1 MHPLPRAPED
11 VADRHYSAQGMT
23 AILQSTT
30 CIAQGATA
38 IPYTVRRSTRARRVR
53 VNVHAHT
60 GVEVVLPAR
69 APERAAAAAV
79 SELRPWIER
88 RLDEAREVR
97 ARIAA
102 RAGTLP
108 YLGVPLELV
117 PQAGRTRA
125 HRTGARLLVP
135 AGEEARPAIERFY
148 RRAART
154 EIAPRLDRATALAG
168 SSYSGLSIRA
178 QRTRW
183 ASCSPSGAMSFNWR
197 LLLAP
202 ERVLEYV
209 VWHEVCH
216 LEILDHSPR
225 FWALVQSRWP
235 DWREDRDWLSR
246 NGATLAL

>member
-1 MHPLPRAPED
+1 VTEIPARTLRSVTD
-11 VADRHYSAQGMT
+11 
-23 AILQSTT
+23 
-30 CIAQGATA
+30 
-38 IPYTVRRSTRARRVR
+38 IPYTIRRSARARRVR

-79 SELRPWIER
+79 SELLPWIQR
-88 RLDEAREVR
+88 RLDEARDVR

-102 RAGTLP
+102 RGGTVP
-108 YLGVPLELV
+108 YLSTPLELV

-125 HRTGARLLVP
+125 HRVGERLLVP
-135 AGEEARPAIERFY
+135 AGDARPAIERFY
-148 RRAART
+148 RRAARA

-168 SSYSGLSIRA
+168 TGYAGLSIRA

-183 ASCSPSGAMSFNWR
+183 ASCSADGRMSFNWR

-216 LEILDHSPR
+216 LEILDHSPG
-225 FWALVQSRWP
+225 FWALVERRWP
-235 DWREDRDWLSR
+235 SWREDRDWLSR
-246 NGATLAL
+246 HGATLVL

>member
-1 MHPLPRAPED
+1 MIDL
-11 VADRHYSAQGMT
+11 
-23 AILQSTT
+23 LQS
-30 CIAQGATA
+30 ATA
-38 IPYTVRRSTRARRVR
+38 IPQDVTDIPYTIRRSTRARRVR

-69 APERAAAAAV
+69 ASERAAAAAV

-88 RLDEAREVR
+88 RLGDAQEVL

-102 RAGTLP
+102 RAGTVP
-108 YLGVPLELV
+108 YLDTSLELV

-125 HRTGARLLVP
+125 HRRGERLLVP
-135 AGEEARPAIERFY
+135 AGDARPAIERFY
-148 RRAART
+148 RRAARA

-168 SSYSGLSIRA
+168 SRYTGLSIRA

-183 ASCSPSGAMSFNWR
+183 GSCSARGHMSFNWR

-225 FWALVQSRWP
+225 FWALVQHHWP
-235 DWREDRDWLSR
+235 TWREDRGWLSR